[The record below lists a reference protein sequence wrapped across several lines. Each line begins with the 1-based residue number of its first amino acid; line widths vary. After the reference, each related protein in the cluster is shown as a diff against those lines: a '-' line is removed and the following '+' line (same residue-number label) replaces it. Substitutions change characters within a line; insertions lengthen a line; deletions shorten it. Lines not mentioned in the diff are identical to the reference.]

1 MKMFESNQ
9 SSTKCQSQL
18 QDYVIKCVT
27 KVLEIW
33 GQGFDGTFTIKCENG
48 NARLNLSVDLG
59 SQEATR
65 DGISVSGPTR
75 VFFDN
80 PRKSRSS
87 PSKKRRSRARAEAYQ
102 LKKSLFQTKNENCGI
117 DTRST
122 EEVFVSE
129 AVTVADLNKV
139 ETDEDVKDD
148 DNTDDDA
155 SNDDDSSNDV
165 DSSADEDSSDDDD
178 SSADDD
184 DASNDDEGSDLAFIV
199 MCENYVTELARGHI
213 YLSPQGYFKE
223 DYETIEAWR
232 REVVPWRGKDRQLT
246 DIQNKLYVF
255 KVNFGFHEG
264 GGYNGDLSWIDFYD
278 LHLYSKKC
286 RTPKCEE
293 LMVII
298 EI

>member
-1 MKMFESNQ
+1 MLTIYEDIQTQIN
-9 SSTKCQSQL
+9 
-18 QDYVIKCVT
+18 YVRKKKPKVVT
-27 KVLEIW
+27 YWL
-33 GQGFDGTFTIKCENG
+33 
-48 NARLNLSVDLG
+48 ARLENPDQIVTISDEHQSFTWLGLTEAKDLAPRHAPVFDKFN
-59 SQEATR
+59 EALKN
-65 DGISVSGPTR
+65 DLY
-75 VFFDN
+75 
-80 PRKSRSS
+80 RKSRSS

-122 EEVFVSE
+122 EEVFVSA
-129 AVTVADLNKV
+129 AVPVADLNKV
-139 ETDEDVKDD
+139 ETDEDIKDD

-199 MCENYVTELARGHI
+199 MCENYVTELARGRI
-213 YLSPQGYFKE
+213 YLPPQGYFKE

-232 REVVPWRGKDRQLT
+232 REVTPWRGKDQQLT

-255 KVNFGFHEG
+255 KVKFGFEEG

-278 LHLYSKKC
+278 LHLYSRKC
-286 RTPKCEE
+286 RTLKCEE